1 MLQNYLK
8 ILWSRF
14 HAITVVLKDKMLID
28 LKNFEPFGF
37 TQENE
42 DLFKVIKSRMKIT
55 AELMKN
61 WGNEW

>member
-1 MLQNYLK
+1 
-8 ILWSRF
+8 
-14 HAITVVLKDKMLID
+14 MLID